1 GAPGQM
7 VLGAIGAMLVGVY
20 LPGPRLLVLPAAVLG
35 AFVGG
40 ALWGALPGWLKAR
53 FGANEVITT
62 ILLNFVAASALLF
75 ILSSG
80 NVFAAAALRILT
92 IIGLFAVAALVLAL
106 IPPVRRA
113 VVRAPRVVLAVAGV
127 ALLAGCVVAGQPR
140 PGDAPIT
147 VQMPFKVPGNEPKS
161 RPL

>member
-1 GAPGQM
+1 
-7 VLGAIGAMLVGVY
+7 
-20 LPGPRLLVLPAAVLG
+20 
-35 AFVGG
+35 
-40 ALWGALPGWLKAR
+40 
-53 FGANEVITT
+53 
-62 ILLNFVAASALLF
+62 
-75 ILSSG
+75 
-80 NVFAAAALRILT
+80 AAALRILT

-161 RPL
+161 RPLNLEARLPQLPAMVGVDTRTSPGTNVVRIDYARLLAPLLALAAVFVLGRWRRFRRWLPRLLAALGIGVVAYLLLTL